1 LDLDGSNHP
10 EVYTLRNRFGRV
22 VWSVVWLLLYRP
34 SPRLFH
40 FWRRFLLR
48 LFGARV
54 GKGVH
59 PYPSARIW
67 APWNLELEDYSCL
80 AWQVDCYCVAS
91 IRIGYR
97 ATVSQYTH
105 LCAAGHDID
114 HPDMPLLALPI
125 CIGPDAWV
133 GAGAFIGP
141 GVTIGEGAVVG
152 ARSSVF
158 RQVEPWT
165 VVAGNPARFLR
176 ERRVRKRRSESGR
189 PGPETNSPGDWQK
202 RHEAEAPPTRPGRGR
217 VTKP

>member
-1 LDLDGSNHP
+1 VERRLAASLPSVSTALSLLAAFSAAPLRCESREGSPSLSFGTDLGALES
-10 EVYTLRNRFGRV
+10 RAGRLQLPGMAGR
-22 VWSVVWLLLYRP
+22 LLLR
-34 SPRLFH
+34 
-40 FWRRFLLR
+40 
-48 LFGARV
+48 GAHSDR
-54 GKGVH
+54 
-59 PYPSARIW
+59 A
-67 APWNLELEDYSCL
+67 
-80 AWQVDCYCVAS
+80 
-91 IRIGYR
+91 R